1 MPFIAAIAHQTVD
14 HRQSQMMDLQSRMRE
29 IRSRDLRICSMILY
43 VSAKK
48 LKRSAEVD
56 TLKTFSKTNAYHVK
70 SKNVLR

>member
-1 MPFIAAIAHQTVD
+1 
-14 HRQSQMMDLQSRMRE
+14 
-29 IRSRDLRICSMILY
+29 MILY